1 MALIKNKQILYL
13 HYYFQWRHKKK
24 HKGILFTFCK
34 MVELNLKLKCLFNL
48 NVPTHFFFLN
58 EYFGQIK
65 STELVA

>member
-1 MALIKNKQILYL
+1 
-13 HYYFQWRHKKK
+13 
-24 HKGILFTFCK
+24 